1 MSTTRVAS
9 VQPVDGC
16 IDDFQFYIPANATI
30 PTIGFCDA
38 IRVNTDL
45 ATVAVKPLGGS
56 DIITNGD
63 FATTASW
70 TAGANW
76 SIAGG
81 KATGAITNADL
92 SQASVL
98 VVGET
103 YTIIYTV
110 SDRTVGGAGT
120 VTVHAG
126 ATAGTG
132 RTADGTYSETL
143 ACTTN
148 TTFKFTGTGFTGS
161 VDNVYVYRHTPPL
174 QANVWEPI
182 RASAVVA
189 ASAGSVWIGWI
200 RKS

>member
-1 MSTTRVAS
+1 MTTTRVAS

-16 IDDFQFYIPANATI
+16 IDDFQLYTPVNSEI

-45 ATVAVKPLGGS
+45 ATVAVKPVGGS
-56 DIITNGD
+56 DIIANGT
-63 FATTASW
+63 FASDVSW
-70 TAGANW
+70 TKGAGWAI
-76 SIAGG
+76 SGG
-81 KATGAITNADL
+81 KANATASSADL

-103 YTIIYTV
+103 YTLIYTV
-110 SDRTVGGAGT
+110 SSYAAGT
-120 VTVHAG
+120 ITPYAG
-126 ATAGTG
+126 ATGGTG
-132 RTADGTYSETL
+132 RTADGTYTETL
-143 ACTTN
+143 TCATN

-161 VDNVYVYRHTPPL
+161 VDNVYLYRHTPPL

-182 RASAVVA
+182 RASTIAAV
-189 ASAGSVWIGWI
+189 SAGSVWIGWI